1 MDLTELAKGYY
12 RAYGRHDPDWVAA
25 RLAPGFTFTSPFD
38 EHIDEGAYF
47 RRCWPKTAL
56 HHKFTFIAVAQD
68 GDRVLVVYDAELK
81 RPNAA
86 HPEMRFRNAEML
98 TFADGRLKSVD
109 VFFGDPPGGLTR
121 HAFAVQS
128 GMG

>member
-1 MDLTELAKGYY
+1 
-12 RAYGRHDPDWVAA
+12 
-25 RLAPGFTFTSPFD
+25 
-38 EHIDEGAYF
+38 
-47 RRCWPKTAL
+47 
-56 HHKFTFIAVAQD
+56 
-68 GDRVLVVYDAELK
+68 
-81 RPNAA
+81 
-86 HPEMRFRNAEML
+86 MRFRNAEML

>member
-1 MDLTELAKGYY
+1 
-12 RAYGRHDPDWVAA
+12 
-25 RLAPGFTFTSPFD
+25 
-38 EHIDEGAYF
+38 
-47 RRCWPKTAL
+47 
-56 HHKFTFIAVAQD
+56 
-68 GDRVLVVYDAELK
+68 VLVVYDAELK
-81 RPNAA
+81 RPSAA